1 MNLSDILVFVSCDN
15 RIPSGIFDVKNPVH
29 LFVLQEFLIKNCDIP
44 YDIIVDN
51 MSALFEAGRFP
62 ERQAYNKDGRLVT
75 FPNQTYRDKAIAK
88 GTHFINDP
96 TQRGELDTLYVDI
109 DATSDVD
116 TDIYNTNIDT
126 IPLEKDLE
134 TNNYE
139 DVSDMR
145 TKSEKIADAEAI
157 EDIFGTNAN
166 GVSGI
171 SATLTE
177 YKKGLSTGNHDKNTY
192 SARYQAHEEEGLCMA
207 INYKSFKK
215 IKEDEKNNIVTA
227 INNVLNNEKTILNNY
242 IDTRSIIANKVTT
255 TPTYGDDFR
264 CPEAYRN
271 PYYYIASRLSNCYVN
286 KDLTSEFDKLF
297 NLTDIKDGDINK
309 VFGNYPIK
317 VGVPYSKRNL
327 EFVIKTLYNTNDN
340 IDLSEYLDD
349 NYNKNSNI
357 QYFLLVMPYIII
369 KKFLDNRKQTNTDT
383 IHTNKE
389 NNFNIM
395 VEVWSLNNDKS
406 MSCSITTNNE
416 RTYNYETAK
425 KILEECDIANRITE
439 TNKLNISS
447 VRNAIKRI
455 TESDN
460 ALKKFMGDYNIDY
473 AMYTGNYR
481 SPATEAF
488 TEKYGG
494 LRDPK
499 LHKSIL
505 DRDYKAAAEN
515 ISQTTYTTTDT
526 SKTDILVHVA
536 ESGTIEPNIKKLSV
550 KKNNAQLLSVTLPEF
565 MRFLKVNALKKE
577 LDIDIYSEIYAGF
590 DRLEMYINSIDAK
603 FIEIREDDI
612 QKANDYCNDITSI
625 ITNTIKT
632 KTENGITDKI
642 QLIVGSIMKS
652 INSLTT
658 DIFNYICNTNKVF
671 ACFIEKNNVGTE
683 SEVVVSTMVNTAM
696 TTLNNI
702 FEDKNYLRSILFDI
716 CTGNGKFQDGSLA
729 IADHFLI
736 LNDNGDPKYVL
747 KGIKEYINAINLND
761 LHDIFTYSY
770 RGDNTGNTNTNS
782 SYNII
787 AQLNNLKF
795 NTNEIPDENQ
805 KNTVNEEQL
814 LELKFFDYIKEL
826 IYKIIYKIVNFIR
839 NPSSSSIDEIK
850 KIIKNSI
857 INSAIRKL
865 ANYLKYIKE
874 AIMKK
879 FNSIKSTFNEY
890 INKDI
895 TIVDIANCFNV
906 DVTIDIKKL
915 NSLKI
920 KI

>member
-44 YDIIVDN
+44 YDIIADN

-109 DATSDVD
+109 DATSDAD
-116 TDIYNTNIDT
+116 NAIYNTNIDT

-145 TKSEKIADAEAI
+145 TKSDKIADAEAI

-286 KDLTSEFDKLF
+286 KDLTSIF
-297 NLTDIKDGDINK
+297 NTLVKKTDMKDADINEA
-309 VFGNYPIK
+309 FDNYPIK
-317 VGVPYSKRNL
+317 VGVPYSKETL
-327 EFVIKTLYNTNDN
+327 ERVLKELYKNN
-340 IDLSEYLDD
+340 IPEYL
-349 NYNKNSNI
+349 SNIENFKI

-369 KKFLDNRKQTNTDT
+369 KKFLEKNKTSNTDRIYT
-383 IHTNKE
+383 SNDIS
-389 NNFNIM
+389 NNNRFNIM
-395 VEVWSLNNDKS
+395 VEIWCLNEDNT
-406 MSCSITTNNE
+406 MSCITTNNNE
-416 RTYNYETAK
+416 STYNYETAK
-425 KILEECDIANRITE
+425 TILEECDIANRITE

-455 TESDN
+455 KDSRDLTGFMDN
-460 ALKKFMGDYNIDY
+460 YKIDY

-488 TEKYGG
+488 TRKYGG

-499 LHKSIL
+499 VHKSIL
-505 DRDYKAAAEN
+505 DRDYKDAAEN

-526 SKTDILVHVA
+526 SKTDIIVHVRQKPG
-536 ESGTIEPNIKKLSV
+536 SIEPNIKKLSV

-565 MRFLKVNALKKE
+565 MRFLKVNALKKY
-577 LDIDIYSEIYAGF
+577 LDIKYIYDGF
-590 DRLEMYINSIDAK
+590 DQLETYINSIDDE
-603 FIEIREDDI
+603 FIKMRED
-612 QKANDYCNDITSI
+612 NTELMNTYCNRITDI
-625 ITNTIKT
+625 ITNNIKNNNIYNIGIKT
-632 KTENGITDKI
+632 IAKEIIETINDLKI
-642 QLIVGSIMKS
+642 DV
-652 INSLTT
+652 
-658 DIFNYICNTNKVF
+658 FNYICNTNKVF
-671 ACFIEKNNVGTE
+671 ACFFKNNDVKNDDDNN
-683 SEVVVSTMVNTAM
+683 VVISTMVNSAM
-696 TTLNNI
+696 ETLNSI
-702 FEDKNYLRSILFDI
+702 FENKEYLRSILFDI

-736 LNDNGDPKYVL
+736 LNDNSPKYVL
-747 KGIKEYINAINLND
+747 KEIKKYIDDINLDN
-761 LHDIFTYSY
+761 LSGIFTYGY
-770 RGDNTGNTNTNS
+770 RGDNTGNANTNS

-787 AQLNNLKF
+787 AQLNNLQF
-795 NTNEIPDENQ
+795 NANKIPGENQ
-805 KNTVNEEQL
+805 QNMVNEEQL
-814 LELKFFDYIKEL
+814 LELKFFDDIKQL
-826 IYKIIYKIVNFIR
+826 IYNTVGFIRNFIR
-839 NPSSSSIDEIK
+839 NPSSIKDIIDF
-850 KIIKNSI
+850 IKNSI
-857 INSAIRKL
+857 IKPIISNL
-865 ANYLKYIKE
+865 ANYLNRIKKE
-874 AIMKK
+874 IIEKI
-879 FNSIKSTFNEY
+879 NNIKSTFNEY
-890 INKDI
+890 VNKDI
-895 TIVDIANCFNV
+895 TIVDVANCFNI
-906 DVTIDIKKL
+906 DITIDIKKL
-915 NSLKI
+915 NSLKV

>member
-44 YDIIVDN
+44 YDIIADN

-109 DATSDVD
+109 DATSDAD
-116 TDIYNTNIDT
+116 NDIYNTSIDT

-145 TKSEKIADAEAI
+145 TKSDKIADAEAI

-207 INYKSFKK
+207 INYKSFTNIAKTT
-215 IKEDEKNNIVTA
+215 DEKNNIVNA
-227 INNVLNNEKTILNNY
+227 INNVLNNEKTILNEY
-242 IDTRSIIANKVTT
+242 IRTRRISANKVTT

-264 CPEAYRN
+264 CPDAYRN

-286 KDLTSEFDKLF
+286 KDLTSIF
-297 NLTDIKDGDINK
+297 NTLVKKTDMKDADINEA
-309 VFGNYPIK
+309 FDNYPIK
-317 VGVPYSKRNL
+317 VGVPYSKETL
-327 EFVIKTLYNTNDN
+327 EGVLKELYKND
-340 IDLSEYLDD
+340 IPEYL
-349 NYNKNSNI
+349 SNIENFKI

-369 KKFLDNRKQTNTDT
+369 KKFLEKNKTSNTDRIYT
-383 IHTNKE
+383 SNDIS
-389 NNFNIM
+389 NNNRFNIM
-395 VEVWSLNNDKS
+395 VEIWCLNEDNT
-406 MSCSITTNNE
+406 MSCITTNNNE
-416 RTYNYETAK
+416 STYNYKTAK
-425 KILEECDIANRITE
+425 TILEKCNITDITE
-439 TNKLNISS
+439 TNKLNILS

-455 TESDN
+455 KDSRDLTGFMDN
-460 ALKKFMGDYNIDY
+460 YKIDY

-488 TEKYGG
+488 TRKYGG

-505 DRDYKAAAEN
+505 DRDYKAAAET

-526 SKTDILVHVA
+526 SKTDILVHVRQKPG
-536 ESGTIEPNIKKLSV
+536 SIEPNIKKLSV

-565 MRFLKVNALKKE
+565 MRFLKVNALKKY
-577 LDIDIYSEIYAGF
+577 LDIKYIYDGF
-590 DRLEMYINSIDAK
+590 DQLETYINSIDDE
-603 FIEIREDDI
+603 FIKMRED
-612 QKANDYCNDITSI
+612 NTELMNTYCNRITDI
-625 ITNTIKT
+625 ITNNIKNNNIYNIGIKT
-632 KTENGITDKI
+632 IAKEIIETINDLKI
-642 QLIVGSIMKS
+642 DV
-652 INSLTT
+652 
-658 DIFNYICNTNKVF
+658 FNYICNTNKVF
-671 ACFIEKNNVGTE
+671 ACFFKNNDVKNKD
-683 SEVVVSTMVNTAM
+683 SNVVISTMVNSAM
-696 TTLNNI
+696 ETLNSI
-702 FEDKNYLRSILFDI
+702 FENKEYLRSILFDI

-736 LNDNGDPKYVL
+736 LNDNSPKYVL
-747 KGIKEYINAINLND
+747 KEIKKYIDDINLDN
-761 LHDIFTYSY
+761 LSGIFTYGY

-787 AQLNNLKF
+787 AQLNNLQF
-795 NTNEIPDENQ
+795 NTNKIPGENQ
-805 KNTVNEEQL
+805 KNMVNEEQL
-814 LELKFFDYIKEL
+814 LELKIFDCIKQFM
-826 IYKIIYKIVNFIR
+826 YKIVDFIR
-839 NPSSSSIDEIK
+839 NLISIDEIK
-850 KIIKNSI
+850 AFIKNRIINPVISKLADYLQIIKEV
-857 INSAIRKL
+857 
-865 ANYLKYIKE
+865 IKE
-874 AIMKK
+874 KIKK
-879 FNSIKSTFNEY
+879 IKSTFNEY

-895 TIVDIANCFNV
+895 TIVDIANCFNI

-915 NSLKI
+915 NSLKV

>member
-215 IKEDEKNNIVTA
+215 IKADEKNKKNNIVKD

-340 IDLSEYLDD
+340 IDLSNYLDD

-369 KKFLDNRKQTNTDT
+369 KKFLENSKTTNTDT

-447 VRNAIKRI
+447 VRNAIERI
-455 TESDN
+455 EDSTGLEDFMDN
-460 ALKKFMGDYNIDY
+460 YKIDY

-488 TEKYGG
+488 TKKYGG

-499 LHKSIL
+499 VHKSIL
-505 DRDYKAAAEN
+505 DRDYKATAEN

-565 MRFLKVNALKKE
+565 MRFLKVNVLKNK
-577 LDIDIYSEIYAGF
+577 LDINIYKEIYAGF
-590 DRLEMYINSIDAK
+590 DHLEEYINSIDAK
-603 FIEIREDDI
+603 FIEIREDAI
-612 QKANDYCNDITSI
+612 QTADNYCNNITSI
-625 ITNTIKT
+625 ITNTIRDKD
-632 KTENGITDKI
+632 ITIDDIK
-642 QLIVGSIMKS
+642 LIAETIIGT
-652 INSLTT
+652 INKVKN
-658 DIFNYICNTNKVF
+658 DIFNYICNKNNVF
-671 ACFIEKNNVGTE
+671 ACFIENNDVKNKDSNV
-683 SEVVVSTMVNTAM
+683 VISTMVETAM
-696 TTLNNI
+696 ETLNNI
-702 FEDKNYLRSILFDI
+702 FKDENYLRSILFDI

-747 KGIKEYINAINLND
+747 KEIKEYINAINLND

-795 NTNEIPDENQ
+795 NANEIPDENQ

-814 LELKFFDYIKEL
+814 LELKFFDYIKQL
-826 IYKIIYKIVNFIR
+826 IYKIVNFIR
-839 NPSSSSIDEIK
+839 NPSSSIDEIK

-890 INKDI
+890 VNKDI
-895 TIVDIANCFNV
+895 TIVDIANCFNI

-915 NSLKI
+915 NSLKV
-920 KI
+920 KIY